1 MWCNVRLRSPFAPF
15 LKQFAPFLKQ
25 KLTESLSTYSSFNRF
40 DPQKFVASIWIPGY
54 NYFPNQGFGGTILWG
69 ENVACSDNNYCCAQ
83 LYCNDIRGC
92 SGATVSLAYAPP
104 PSTTC
109 GGINVGL
116 EAIADF
122 TTLSCLNL
130 PKGSVQSFTLTNP
143 NEQEVSIILTDGP
156 GAKNCDFQ
164 WGNDDPDYIYK
175 DYSYNKRVLAST
187 AASISFNDVTCANSP
202 CCASI
207 KCGSTAFNIIP
218 CIGLS
223 YSQSF
228 TSPGNPTLETPSGVV
243 AAIVIALLA
252 AVAGAAFLRWRKVR
266 KDQQMAM
273 ALSGAGAPVV
283 VQTHINPVVP
293 YGGAPPPVPHGQ
305 LMPPGPPPQQ
315 PSYLWT

>member
-1 MWCNVRLRSPFAPF
+1 MYLTQALRPPPISRN
-15 LKQFAPFLKQ
+15 K
-25 KLTESLSTYSSFNRF
+25 SNRF
-40 DPQKFVASIWIPGY
+40 DPQKFVASTWIIGY
-54 NYFPNQGFGGTILWG
+54 NYFPRQDLSGTLGTILWG
-69 ENVACSDNNYCCAQ
+69 ENVACTDNNYCCAQ

-92 SGATVSLAYAPP
+92 SGATVSLAYVAP

-109 GGINVGL
+109 GGNNVGI
-116 EAIADF
+116 EATFDF

-175 DYSYNKRVLAST
+175 DYSYTKRVLDTT

-207 KCGSTAFNIIP
+207 KCGSLPGPLNFIP

-228 TSPGNPTLETPSGVV
+228 TSPGTPTLVTPSGVV
-243 AAIVIALLA
+243 AAIVIAVLA
-252 AVAGAAFLRWRKVR
+252 AAAGVAFLRWRKVR
-266 KDQQMAM
+266 KDQQIAHAM
-273 ALSGAGAPVV
+273 SGAGAPVV
-283 VQTHINPVVP
+283 VQTQINPVVP
-293 YGGAPPPVPHGQ
+293 YGGAPLSVPHGQ
-305 LMPPGPPPQQ
+305 PMPPGPPPQQ
-315 PSYLWT
+315 PSYVWT